1 MEIGLGSGF
10 GLGLGVAQGGWGFT
24 IFISNGLEMRNMRGK
39 KKTKCTGLRHSDF
52 SILVRTA
59 TGTKTKRIRNRTIAF
74 ISVWKG
80 GI

>member
-1 MEIGLGSGF
+1 MGIGLGSGF
-10 GLGLGVAQGGWGFT
+10 GLGLGVAKGGWGFT
-24 IFISNGLEMRNMRGK
+24 IFISNGHEMRNMRE

-52 SILVRTA
+52 SILMR